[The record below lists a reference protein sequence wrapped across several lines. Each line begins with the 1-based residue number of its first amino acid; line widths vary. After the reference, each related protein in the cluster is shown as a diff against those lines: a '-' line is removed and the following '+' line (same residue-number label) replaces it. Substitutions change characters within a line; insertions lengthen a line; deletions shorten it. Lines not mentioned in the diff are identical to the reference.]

1 MKVFNEI
8 ETARLLPIR
17 ELIDALRIAAQHV
30 VDGDIVSPER
40 LVVPLKEGGV
50 MLSMPATADDIA
62 IHKLV
67 NVNPRNRH
75 HGLPTIHG
83 QVVACDALSGVML
96 FQVDG
101 PTVTGRRTA
110 AVTVLGISRLLPQA
124 PRSVLIIGGGK
135 QAGNHVE
142 AIAEVYPDAIIRVR
156 GSSAQSAQ
164 HFVERFKALA
174 PNVVV
179 DDLRTQTDAD
189 VVITVTTS
197 KTPVYLEP
205 ARPGCLVIGVGA
217 FTPDAA
223 EISAKVINAST
234 VYVDD
239 PLGATHEAG
248 DLILANIDWAR
259 VKSLASALT
268 DKPDFSKPIVFK
280 TVGTGAW
287 DLAACRVIKAN
298 LERS

>member
-8 ETARLLPIR
+8 ETAALLPIR
-17 ELIDALRIAAQHV
+17 ELIAALRVAAQQV

-40 LVVPLKEGGV
+40 LVVALKDGGV

-67 NVNPRNRH
+67 NVNPRNRNE
-75 HGLPTIHG
+75 GLPTIHG

-110 AVTVLGISRLLPQA
+110 AVTLLGISCLLPQS
-124 PRSVLIIGGGK
+124 PNSVLVIGGGK

-142 AIAEVYPDAIIRVR
+142 AIAEVYPDAVIRVR
-156 GSSAQSAQ
+156 GSSVQSARA
-164 HFVERFKALA
+164 FVERFKARA
-174 PNVVV
+174 PNLVAE
-179 DDLRTQTDAD
+179 DLANQSDAD
-189 VVITVTTS
+189 VVITLTTS

-223 EISAKVINAST
+223 EISAKLINAST

-248 DLILANIDWAR
+248 DLILANIEWGR
-259 VKSLASALT
+259 VKPLASALIN
-268 DKPDFSKPIVFK
+268 KPDFSKPIVFK

-298 LERS
+298 LDRR

>member
-1 MKVFNEI
+1 MNVFNEA

-17 ELIDALRIAAQHV
+17 QLIEALRFAAQHV
-30 VDGDIVSPER
+30 VDGYIVSPER

-110 AVTVLGISRLLPQA
+110 AVTLLGIACLLPQA

-135 QAGNHVE
+135 QAANHVE
-142 AIAEVYPDAIIRVR
+142 AIAEVYPDAVIRVR
-156 GSSAQSAQ
+156 GSSAESAQ
-164 HFVERFKALA
+164 HFVERFISIA
-174 PNVVV
+174 PNLVV
-179 DDLRTQTDAD
+179 DDLDNQTDAD

-217 FTPDAA
+217 FTADAA

-259 VKSLASALT
+259 VKSLASALI

-298 LERS
+298 LARS

>member
-1 MKVFNEI
+1 MKVFNET
-8 ETARLLPIR
+8 ETAALLPIR
-17 ELIDALRIAAQHV
+17 ELIAALRVAAQQV

-40 LVVPLKEGGV
+40 LVVALKDGGV
-50 MLSMPATADDIA
+50 MLSMPATSDDIA

-67 NVNPRNRH
+67 NVNPRNRNE
-75 HGLPTIHG
+75 GLPTIHG

-110 AVTVLGISRLLPQA
+110 AVTLLGISCLLPQA
-124 PRSVLIIGGGK
+124 PRSVLIIGGGT
-135 QAGNHVE
+135 QAGNHVQ
-142 AIAEVYPDAIIRVR
+142 AIAEVYPYAVIRVR
-156 GSSAQSAQ
+156 GSSVQSAQ
-164 HFVERFKALA
+164 AFVERFKASA
-174 PNVVV
+174 PNLVVE
-179 DDLRTQTDAD
+179 DPAHPSDTE

-197 KTPVYLEP
+197 KTPVHFEP
-205 ARPGCLVIGVGA
+205 ARPDCLVIGVGA

-223 EISAKVINAST
+223 EICADVINAST

-248 DLILANIDWAR
+248 DLILANIEWAR
-259 VKSLASALT
+259 VKSLASALIN
-268 DKPDFSKPIVFK
+268 KPDFSRPIVFK

-298 LERS
+298 LEKR